1 VSDAK
6 PRLPADLRRP
16 GPKRCASAPRPQLD
30 QRRADADRYGK
41 SGTEPTLDEMLRE
54 PAIRLIMRR
63 DNVTEDQ
70 LLRLIKLV
78 RCFQNNAPM
87 GSCCIVD
94 FVAPSVDY
102 WLAIDVA
109 DEGDQAFLEFVFAAD
124 ADVAQHR
131 TRQLGEEA
139 LDEIEP

>member
-1 VSDAK
+1 
-6 PRLPADLRRP
+6 
-16 GPKRCASAPRPQLD
+16 
-30 QRRADADRYGK
+30 
-41 SGTEPTLDEMLRE
+41 
-54 PAIRLIMRR
+54 
-63 DNVTEDQ
+63 
-70 LLRLIKLV
+70 
-78 RCFQNNAPM
+78 M

-94 FVAPSVDY
+94 FVAPSVDH
-102 WLAIDVA
+102 WLAINVG

>member
-1 VSDAK
+1 VDVMRWGLVPFWAK
-6 PRLPADLRRP
+6 DLKVGFSNINTKAEGIEGKPAFRE
-16 GPKRCASAPRPQLD
+16 AF
-30 QRRADADRYGK
+30 QRRRC
-41 SGTEPTLDEMLRE
+41 
-54 PAIRLIMRR
+54 
-63 DNVTEDQ
+63 
-70 LLRLIKLV
+70 LV
-78 RCFQNNAPM
+78 RCFQNNVPM

-94 FVAPSVDY
+94 FVAPSVDH

>member
-1 VSDAK
+1 M
-6 PRLPADLRRP
+6 
-16 GPKRCASAPRPQLD
+16 
-30 QRRADADRYGK
+30 YG
-41 SGTEPTLDEMLRE
+41 
-54 PAIRLIMRR
+54 
-63 DNVTEDQ
+63 
-70 LLRLIKLV
+70 
-78 RCFQNNAPM
+78 

-94 FVAPSVDY
+94 FVAPSVDD

-109 DEGDQAFLEFVFAAD
+109 DESDQAFLEFVFGAD

>member
-1 VSDAK
+1 
-6 PRLPADLRRP
+6 
-16 GPKRCASAPRPQLD
+16 
-30 QRRADADRYGK
+30 
-41 SGTEPTLDEMLRE
+41 M
-54 PAIRLIMRR
+54 M
-63 DNVTEDQ
+63 EDQ
-70 LLRLIKLV
+70 PIACTLV
-78 RCFQNNAPM
+78 RCFQNNVPM

-94 FVAPSVDY
+94 FVAPSVDH

>member
-1 VSDAK
+1 
-6 PRLPADLRRP
+6 
-16 GPKRCASAPRPQLD
+16 
-30 QRRADADRYGK
+30 
-41 SGTEPTLDEMLRE
+41 
-54 PAIRLIMRR
+54 
-63 DNVTEDQ
+63 
-70 LLRLIKLV
+70 
-78 RCFQNNAPM
+78 M

-94 FVAPSVDY
+94 FVAPSVDH

>member
-1 VSDAK
+1 MGVLGRLLLSRQQRQDAEK
-6 PRLPADLRRP
+6 ARQIIEA
-16 GPKRCASAPRPQLD
+16 AFIES
-30 QRRADADRYGK
+30 
-41 SGTEPTLDEMLRE
+41 RE
-54 PAIRLIMRR
+54 PRSCAEAAASGADIRRR
-63 DNVTEDQ
+63 LFSVVD
-70 LLRLIKLV
+70 RLEAEMGQLV

-94 FVAPSVDY
+94 FVAPSVDH